1 MNVNNNLGKKRELM
15 SHGNAKRRLFSQRKS
30 NILKDNYDDP
40 PICDLFLSR
49 EK

>member
-15 SHGNAKRRLFSQRKS
+15 SHGDAKRRLLSPRKS
-30 NILKDNYDDP
+30 HIFKDNYDDP
-40 PICDLFLSR
+40 PICDLLPSR